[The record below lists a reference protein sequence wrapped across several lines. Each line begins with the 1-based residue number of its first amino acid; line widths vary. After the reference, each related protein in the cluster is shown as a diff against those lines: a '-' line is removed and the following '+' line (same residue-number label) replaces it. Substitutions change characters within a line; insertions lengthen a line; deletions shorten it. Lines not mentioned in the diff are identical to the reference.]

1 MSIISKKKMN
11 EFLSLSNDPKIEL
24 IEDSKKSYK
33 IMIIGDKNKV
43 KKSSFE
49 ETVLEFIKEQRQFNK
64 KIDQRLDILEKDVN
78 VLKSFHKDDIKKLK
92 SQKEK

>member
-1 MSIISKKKMN
+1 MSIINKKKLN
-11 EFLSLSNDPKIEL
+11 ELLALSNDPKIEL

-33 IMIIGDKNKV
+33 IMVTGDKNKV
-43 KKSSFE
+43 KKS
-49 ETVLEFIKEQRQFNK
+49 EFQLILDELK
-64 KIDQRLDILEKDVN
+64 KINSRLDVLEKDVN